1 MAYEANGSVME
12 RLRALRVRDDI
23 IRKQETDPMGMMD
36 AGVQNV
42 PGPNGAEGV
51 PQHMLG
57 AGTPSALGQ
66 IWTQIDEQALNAVL
80 DVVSQGERIA
90 STYAGANIDMGYSNE
105 LDADFL
111 QFRSKVGE
119 LKKIARALREKHKA
133 LSTHDPT
140 QMANNQTNGNLMD
153 MAGGGGA
160 F

>member
-57 AGTPSALGQ
+57 AGSPSALGQ
-66 IWTQIDEQALNAVL
+66 ITK
-80 DVVSQGERIA
+80 A
-90 STYAGANIDMGYSNE
+90 SATEVAA
-105 LDADFL
+105 
-111 QFRSKVGE
+111 
-119 LKKIARALREKHKA
+119 
-133 LSTHDPT
+133 T
-140 QMANNQTNGNLMD
+140 
-153 MAGGGGA
+153 
-160 F
+160 